1 MDNRL
6 TDLSYEDWIEHAFSH
21 EIRKY
26 QAAWYFDLDAP
37 WWDGPPAVTIA
48 YLTRLFEDPVP
59 ALAYF
64 ADSQIAQGLHYL
76 IDTGAGGTVLALS
89 RSVVPLP
96 ERLRC
101 LEAIG
106 TLFERI
112 FARRC
117 TPQLS
122 HLDEPGA
129 GPLNGVCYM
138 WWDIFPVGGPAGDPD
153 AGAIDEALLSVM
165 ERSLDLPSPACQESA
180 LHGLGHWQTR
190 HPDRVVATIDRFL
203 SRNED
208 LRPQLAA
215 YARAART
222 GCVL

>member
-6 TDLSYEDWIEHAFSH
+6 TDLSYEDWIEHVFSH
-21 EIRKY
+21 EVRKY

-37 WWDGPPAVTIA
+37 WWDGPAAVTVD
-48 YLTRLFEDPVP
+48 YLTRLFEDPEP

-76 IDTGAGGTVLALS
+76 IDTGAGGTVLALTE
-89 RSVVPLP
+89 SVVPLP

-101 LEAIG
+101 LRSIG
-106 TLFERI
+106 TLFARI
-112 FARRC
+112 FAERC
-117 TPQLS
+117 TPTLS
-122 HLDEPGA
+122 HLDEPET

-138 WWDIFPVGGPAGDPD
+138 WWDIFPIGAPAGDPEADDIDD
-153 AGAIDEALLSVM
+153 AILSVM
-165 ERSLDLPSPACQESA
+165 EASLSLSCPACQESA
-180 LHGLGHWQTR
+180 LHGLGHWQMR
-190 HPDRVVATIDRFL
+190 HSERVAAAIDRFL
-203 SRNED
+203 SCEED
-208 LRPQLAA
+208 LRPELVA